1 MAMKRPS
8 AVRKPAASILKKPK
22 KEEEPTDEPEEE
34 EPEEEELEEED
45 PKEEEGEDE
54 EKSKRN
60 KQMTKKAL
68 EDHQVFIQEAS
79 KLNLTDSEFEKA
91 LGKLPEKQQQCLWKK
106 FEGSRKATAAEEQYK
121 KETTGTGSLAKKKKL
136 LRSWCLDGGKC
147 SEIYKSSLA
156 MICLEKN
163 HGVEKEWLSK
173 KKMEDELGTEEMKAR
188 LTAGTLRWRRN
199 PEDGRFFQFQKLS
212 EKEAVQLKKTKQS
225 QREATGASS
234 TKDLISFEQLMLENL
249 DEDDFALGAQVEDG
263 DSETEG
269 LDKDLAK
276 AMGIKKEER
285 NTNKPVK
292 GDKWAQL
299 SEIGEKTKAG
309 EIEEKIM
316 KFKTEISKDMA
327 ALDGGAFALTKQNG
341 DKVLLKNVKLAS
353 KKASE
358 ALGEL
363 AKLMSKKNVKKDMV
377 VPALTKALS
386 TLKECKALKSQL
398 SKALKA
404 DT

>member
-1 MAMKRPS
+1 
-8 AVRKPAASILKKPK
+8 
-22 KEEEPTDEPEEE
+22 
-34 EPEEEELEEED
+34 
-45 PKEEEGEDE
+45 
-54 EKSKRN
+54 
-60 KQMTKKAL
+60 
-68 EDHQVFIQEAS
+68 
-79 KLNLTDSEFEKA
+79 
-91 LGKLPEKQQQCLWKK
+91 
-106 FEGSRKATAAEEQYK
+106 
-121 KETTGTGSLAKKKKL
+121 L